1 MARTPRSLTGKV
13 VVVTGGGRGIGAAT
27 ARALASQG
35 ARVAIGDLD
44 LDTARD
50 TASSLGPDA
59 LALPLDVT
67 DRPGFTAFLDDAER
81 RLGAIDVLVNN
92 AGIMPVV
99 RADEEPDATVI
110 RQIEI
115 NLHGV
120 IHGTAEAMRR
130 MRPRGTGHI
139 VNLASAAGKSGI
151 PGLATYCAT
160 KHGVVGYSEAV
171 RGELRGS
178 GVEVTVVM
186 PALVATELTSGV
198 KDARGIKRSTP
209 EDVANAIVGA
219 LRVPRFEVYVP
230 RRTGA
235 IVRVTSVLPRRLS
248 EAVARALKADTILLE
263 AAGSPERAAYEARAA
278 ASAPAAQAVVEES
291 AA

>member
-13 VVVTGGGRGIGAAT
+13 AVVTGGGRGIGAAT
-27 ARALASQG
+27 ARALAARG
-35 ARVAIGDLD
+35 ARVAIGDVD

-50 TASSLGPDA
+50 TASSLGGGA
-59 LALPLDVT
+59 LALALDVT
-67 DRPGFTAFLDDAER
+67 DRPGFTAFLDEVEQ
-81 RLGAIDVLVNN
+81 RLGAVDVLVNN

-130 MRPRGTGHI
+130 MKPRGTGHI
-139 VNLASAAGKSGI
+139 VNIASAAGKSGI

-171 RGELRGS
+171 RGELRGT
-178 GVEVTVVM
+178 GVEISVVM
-186 PALVATELTSGV
+186 PSLVSTELTSGI
-198 KDARGIKRSTP
+198 KDARGIKRVTA
-209 EDVANAIVGA
+209 EDVAGAIVRA
-219 LRVPRFEVYVP
+219 VQLPRFDVYVP
-230 RRTGA
+230 RETGV
-235 IVRVTSVLPRRLS
+235 IVRVTGLLPRRLA
-248 EAVARALKADTILLE
+248 EGVARLLKADTILLE

-278 ASAPAAQAVVEES
+278 ASAPAAEAIVEES

>member
-1 MARTPRSLTGKV
+1 MAKTARSLTGKV
-13 VVVTGGGRGIGAAT
+13 AIVTGGGRGIGAAT
-27 ARALASQG
+27 ARALAAQG

-44 LDTARD
+44 PSGSDA
-50 TASSLGPDA
+50 A

-67 DRPGFTAFLDDAER
+67 DRPGFTAFLDEVEQQ
-81 RLGAIDVLVNN
+81 LGPIDVLVNN

-130 MRPRGTGHI
+130 MKPRGAGHI
-139 VNLASAAGKSGI
+139 VNIASAAGKSGF

-171 RGELRGS
+171 RGELRGT
-178 GVEVTVVM
+178 GVEISVVM
-186 PALVATELTSGV
+186 PSLVSTELTSGI
-198 KDARGIKRSTP
+198 KDARGVKRVTP
-209 EDVANAIVGA
+209 EDVADAIVRA
-219 LRVPRFEVYVP
+219 VQFPKFDVFVPRE
-230 RRTGA
+230 TGA
-235 IVRVTSVLPRRLS
+235 IVKVTGMLPRRLS
-248 EAVARALKADTILLE
+248 EGVARLLKADTILLE

-278 ASAPAAQAVVEES
+278 ASAPAAEKVVEES

>member
-1 MARTPRSLTGKV
+1 MARTPRSLSGKV
-13 VVVTGGGRGIGAAT
+13 AVVTGGGRGIGAAT
-27 ARALASQG
+27 ARALAANG
-35 ARVAIGDLD
+35 ARVAIGDVD

-50 TASSLGPDA
+50 TASSLGADA
-59 LALPLDVT
+59 IALPLDVT
-67 DRPGFTAFLDDAER
+67 DRPGFTAFLDDVER

-130 MRPRGTGHI
+130 MKPRGTGHV
-139 VNLASAAGKSGI
+139 VNIASAAGKSGF

-171 RGELRGS
+171 RGELRGT
-178 GVEVTVVM
+178 GVEISVVM
-186 PALVATELTSGV
+186 PSLVSTELTSGI
-198 KDARGIKRSTP
+198 KDARGVKRVTP
-209 EDVANAIVGA
+209 EDVAAAIVRT
-219 LRVPRFEVYVP
+219 LQQPRFDVFVPRE
-230 RRTGA
+230 TGA
-235 IVRVTSVLPRRLS
+235 IIRVTSVLPRALR
-248 EAVARALKADTILLE
+248 EGVARLLKADTILLD

-278 ASAPAAQAVVEES
+278 ASAPAAEAVVEET
-291 AA
+291 AV

>member
-1 MARTPRSLTGKV
+1 MARTPRSLTGKAA
-13 VVVTGGGRGIGAAT
+13 VVTGGGRGIGAAT
-27 ARALASQG
+27 ARALAAQG
-35 ARVAIGDLD
+35 VRVAIGDLD

-50 TASSLGPDA
+50 TASSLGSESIA
-59 LALPLDVT
+59 LRLDVT
-67 DRPGFTAFLDDAER
+67 DRPGFTAFLDDVER
-81 RLGAIDVLVNN
+81 RLGAIDILVNN

-99 RADEEPDATVI
+99 RADEEPDAGII
-110 RQIEI
+110 RQIEL

-130 MRPRGTGHI
+130 MKPRGTGHI
-139 VNLASAAGKSGI
+139 VNIASAAGKNGF

-171 RGELRGS
+171 RGELRGT

-186 PALVATELTSGV
+186 PSLVATELTSGI
-198 KDARGIKRSTP
+198 KDARGVKRVSP
-209 EDVANAIVGA
+209 EDVANAIVAA
-219 LRVPRFEVYVP
+219 LRVPKFDVFVP
-230 RRTGA
+230 RETGV
-235 IVRVTSVLPRRLS
+235 IVRVTGILPRALR
-248 EAVARALKADTILLE
+248 EGVARALKADTILLD

-278 ASAPAAQAVVEES
+278 ASAPAAEAVVEES